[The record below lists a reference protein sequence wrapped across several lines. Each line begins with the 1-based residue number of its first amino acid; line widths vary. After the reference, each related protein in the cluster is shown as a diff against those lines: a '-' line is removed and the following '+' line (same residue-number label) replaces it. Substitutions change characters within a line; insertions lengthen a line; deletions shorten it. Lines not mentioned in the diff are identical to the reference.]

1 MSYKIECTI
10 QEIEIS
16 LDGKVTG
23 LKIKGTEGYLLKQGD
38 DEYNVFCPEKMPEK
52 ETKTS
57 ETALVLHAGS
67 SLKLKPAA
75 DAACAQSL
83 VQAKCAEKKVK
94 LVIDA
99 DTGTD
104 KGADK
109 GSVRETFNP
118 ESVNLKSVTLL

>member
-67 SLKLKPAA
+67 PLKLKPAA

-83 VQAKCAEKKVK
+83 VQAKCADKKVK

-99 DTGTD
+99 DTGKESCADTD
-104 KGADK
+104 TA
-109 GSVRETFNP
+109 RETFNP
-118 ESVNLKSVTLL
+118 ESVHLKSITLL

>member
-52 ETKTS
+52 ETETS

-67 SLKLKPAA
+67 PLKLKDAA

-83 VQAKCAEKKVK
+83 VQAKSASKKVK

-99 DTGTD
+99 DTGTG
-104 KGADK
+104 KGVDT

-118 ESVNLKSVTLL
+118 ESVNLKSITLL

>member
-67 SLKLKPAA
+67 PLKLKPAA

-83 VQAKCAEKKVK
+83 VQAKCADKKVK
-94 LVIDA
+94 LVINA
-99 DTGTD
+99 DSGTENCGNTGT
-104 KGADK
+104 
-109 GSVRETFNP
+109 VREIFNP
-118 ESVNLKSVTLL
+118 ESVNLKSITLL